1 MQRIYDYSLFTCVYY
16 KTLKNQLSHPEN
28 VYFTHTVT
36 NEKKK
41 DNANINSTLR
51 LKQAVQINVTHNLTT
66 VLHPFKI
73 SELTGKVQKYYAE
86 F

>member
-1 MQRIYDYSLFTCVYY
+1 MTTVFLPVYITRPS
-16 KTLKNQLSHPEN
+16 KINSPILKMCILHIQLQMK
-28 VYFTHTVT
+28 
-36 NEKKK
+36 KKK